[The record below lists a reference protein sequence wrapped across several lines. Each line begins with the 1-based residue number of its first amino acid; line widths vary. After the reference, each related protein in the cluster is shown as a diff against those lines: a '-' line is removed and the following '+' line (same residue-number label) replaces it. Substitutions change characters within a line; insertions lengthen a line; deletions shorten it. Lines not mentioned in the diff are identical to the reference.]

1 MKRFEERARWAD
13 LTALHVVKAN
23 SMSVR
28 TVNIPLQKNKI
39 FRIET
44 MFTIHVGRA
53 VFWSR
58 GVIGV
63 ILL

>member
-1 MKRFEERARWAD
+1 MKRFGERARWAD

-28 TVNIPLQKNKI
+28 TVNIPLQKKQD
-39 FRIET
+39 
-44 MFTIHVGRA
+44 MGRA

-58 GVIGV
+58 GVIGE